1 MVSIKCRKNDLK
13 HQLPEERRKNI
24 ELEELDENMKYF
36 EESHSIGKIGGAIE
50 ELFDKIWFDR
60 HVSVRYRIETSTE
73 TVILDMWN
81 GHYKPYNG

>member
-13 HQLPEERRKNI
+13 HQLPE
-24 ELEELDENMKYF
+24 D
-36 EESHSIGKIGGAIE
+36 IGKIDGAIK

-73 TVILDMWN
+73 TVNLDMWN